1 MEKEINVTVELEQER
16 ALNSILKDTVKKD
29 NETIRGMKHIIITLI
44 IGIVFTVC
52 FGFGAFC

>member
-29 NETIRGMKHIIITLI
+29 GETIRGMKHIIITLI
-44 IGIVFTVC
+44 IGLVFTVC
-52 FGFGAFC
+52 FCFGAFC